1 MTLLELVQELIRI
14 KSISPKDN
22 GCFDV
27 IENKLV
33 DLNFD
38 VQKINYSNVENLLAR
53 YGSSGPVFCFLGHTD
68 VVPEGPIDQWS
79 FPPFA
84 AEVNENILYGRGA
97 ADMKSSIAAFMIAAK
112 EFLKLNP
119 NPDFQI
125 WILLTSN
132 EEGEKED
139 GKIDKIIDDL
149 TQEGKFIDYCLVGEA
164 SSSNIVGDTLRRGRR
179 GSLTGYL
186 KVIGKQGHVAYPKKV
201 INPIHLSGEVIRILS
216 EEVWD
221 EGNEFFEPTSFQ
233 ISNISGGT
241 GATNVVPNSLDLVF
255 NLRFSPESTADSLK
269 NRILEIFEAN
279 NLNYEISWVKNA
291 DPYFTKE
298 NKFIDTI
305 QKAIKKINGSEAII
319 DNGGG
324 TSDGRWVAPM
334 GSQVVELGPL
344 NKTIHQINE
353 NIPIHD
359 LEKVK
364 DIYLQ
369 ILQEVGTS

>member
-1 MTLLELVQELIRI
+1 MALLELAQELIRI

-38 VQKINYSNVENLLAR
+38 VQKINYSNVENLLAK

-241 GATNVVPNSLDLVF
+241 GATNVVPNSLDLV
-255 NLRFSPESTADSLK
+255 LT
-269 NRILEIFEAN
+269 
-279 NLNYEISWVKNA
+279 
-291 DPYFTKE
+291 
-298 NKFIDTI
+298 
-305 QKAIKKINGSEAII
+305 
-319 DNGGG
+319 
-324 TSDGRWVAPM
+324 
-334 GSQVVELGPL
+334 
-344 NKTIHQINE
+344 
-353 NIPIHD
+353 
-359 LEKVK
+359 
-364 DIYLQ
+364 
-369 ILQEVGTS
+369 

>member
-1 MTLLELVQELIRI
+1 MLLSINFNRI
-14 KSISPKDN
+14 N
-22 GCFDV
+22 
-27 IENKLV
+27 
-33 DLNFD
+33 
-38 VQKINYSNVENLLAR
+38 
-53 YGSSGPVFCFLGHTD
+53 SGIT
-68 VVPEGPIDQWS
+68 Q
-79 FPPFA
+79 
-84 AEVNENILYGRGA
+84 
-97 ADMKSSIAAFMIAAK
+97 
-112 EFLKLNP
+112 P
-119 NPDFQI
+119 NPLDFPQR
-125 WILLTSN
+125 
-132 EEGEKED
+132 
-139 GKIDKIIDDL
+139 
-149 TQEGKFIDYCLVGEA
+149 Y
-164 SSSNIVGDTLRRGRR
+164 
-179 GSLTGYL
+179 
-186 KVIGKQGHVAYPKKV
+186 
-201 INPIHLSGEVIRILS
+201 
-216 EEVWD
+216 
-221 EGNEFFEPTSFQ
+221 
-233 ISNISGGT
+233 
-241 GATNVVPNSLDLVF
+241 
-255 NLRFSPESTADSLK
+255 LRFSPESSADSLK

-298 NKFIDTI
+298 NKLIDTI

>member
-1 MTLLELVQELIRI
+1 M
-14 KSISPKDN
+14 
-22 GCFDV
+22 
-27 IENKLV
+27 
-33 DLNFD
+33 
-38 VQKINYSNVENLLAR
+38 
-53 YGSSGPVFCFLGHTD
+53 
-68 VVPEGPIDQWS
+68 VPEGPIDQWS

-201 INPIHLSGEVIRILS
+201 INPIHHSGEVIRILS

>member
-1 MTLLELVQELIRI
+1 
-14 KSISPKDN
+14 
-22 GCFDV
+22 
-27 IENKLV
+27 
-33 DLNFD
+33 
-38 VQKINYSNVENLLAR
+38 
-53 YGSSGPVFCFLGHTD
+53 
-68 VVPEGPIDQWS
+68 
-79 FPPFA
+79 
-84 AEVNENILYGRGA
+84 
-97 ADMKSSIAAFMIAAK
+97 MKSSIAAFMIAAK

-186 KVIGKQGHVAYPKKV
+186 KVIGKQGHVDYTKKV

-233 ISNISGGT
+233 ISNISSGT

-269 NRILEIFEAN
+269 NRILEI
-279 NLNYEISWVKNA
+279 LS
-291 DPYFTKE
+291 
-298 NKFIDTI
+298 
-305 QKAIKKINGSEAII
+305 
-319 DNGGG
+319 
-324 TSDGRWVAPM
+324 
-334 GSQVVELGPL
+334 L
-344 NKTIHQINE
+344 IHI
-353 NIPIHD
+353 
-359 LEKVK
+359 
-364 DIYLQ
+364 
-369 ILQEVGTS
+369 

>member
-1 MTLLELVQELIRI
+1 MALLELAQELIRI

-68 VVPEGPIDQWS
+68 VVPE
-79 FPPFA
+79 
-84 AEVNENILYGRGA
+84 
-97 ADMKSSIAAFMIAAK
+97 
-112 EFLKLNP
+112 
-119 NPDFQI
+119 
-125 WILLTSN
+125 
-132 EEGEKED
+132 
-139 GKIDKIIDDL
+139 IIDDL